1 MNFAWRIYR
10 RLAQAFPH
18 EFKLAYGREVMQLG
32 EDVVKEIA
40 KRQGAAGL
48 FRLIA
53 DIAIRVPLEYLSELR
68 GDMRYALRALLK
80 SPGFALVGILSMGL
94 SIGLT
99 TNVYSSKWALLF
111 RELPAAAN
119 AKDLVMLQQSADGD
133 LASVSYYYI
142 EQFREQKSLFAGV
155 AAFETGI
162 PFNVTFQG
170 DLNAKPE
177 RVFGQLV
184 SADYFSVLG
193 VEPQRGRVLSAA
205 VDRPGDAPVVVISDH
220 FWRNRLNSSPNAL
233 GQILRLNGQI
243 ATIVGITPKNFN
255 GALSINPSEL
265 FVPITAPA
273 ALAPELAGDVLHEPD
288 AKQFLAMMC
297 LAPGVTIES
306 AEAGLDAITRRLDEQ
321 DPSSPVRRDKG
332 RRIALLRAGTS
343 VPIPR
348 KLKPALIGFLV
359 ALMGLVIT
367 LACMNLANMLMARGA
382 NRRKELAIRL
392 SVGASR
398 FRLVRQMM
406 SEGILLS
413 LLGGVAGFTIA
424 YGLGLLNSHFRPPMT
439 VPEETNLSLDW
450 HAGVFAFGVAIVCG
464 IGFSLA
470 PALQATKAD
479 LTPALKQGSAL
490 QLPGYRRIGL
500 RNLLMVAQVA
510 ASLMLL
516 LMTGFLVMGI
526 SKASSIETKFDP
538 NTMYLLSLD
547 PVRDGY
553 APEKAQALFE
563 KLPERLKTAGPLQ
576 SIALAA
582 EPPFTSEVERTLLSL
597 EDSAGSSQVVEPVF
611 EETVGAGYFATLNEL
626 MLAGREFVEADQRS
640 HGDGSKTL
648 PAVLNESA
656 ARAFFGNGNAL
667 GKRVRDDKRP
677 YEVVGVV
684 PDFKDVQGF
693 SESIIYLPLTSRD
706 FRRPPA
712 GGMNL
717 LVRSDAGTDALDAIR
732 NQISSI
738 DPNLNI
744 FNMQTLGAYLDRSR
758 TALRYSV
765 ETYCAIGVF
774 GLVLAAIGLAGV
786 TGYSVAQRRKEI
798 AIRTALGAS
807 RAQVL
812 RLVLREG
819 AALVGVGTV
828 LGFLGAV
835 GLAKIVSALA
845 NMFVE
850 ALKVGTNDPRLLVG
864 APLLLAAVAMLACY
878 VPARRS
884 VRIDPLKALR
894 QE

>member
-1 MNFAWRIYR
+1 
-10 RLAQAFPH
+10 
-18 EFKLAYGREVMQLG
+18 
-32 EDVVKEIA
+32 
-40 KRQGAAGL
+40 
-48 FRLIA
+48 
-53 DIAIRVPLEYLSELR
+53 
-68 GDMRYALRALLK
+68 
-80 SPGFALVGILSMGL
+80 
-94 SIGLT
+94 
-99 TNVYSSKWALLF
+99 
-111 RELPAAAN
+111 
-119 AKDLVMLQQSADGD
+119 
-133 LASVSYYYI
+133 
-142 EQFREQKSLFAGV
+142 
-155 AAFETGI
+155 
-162 PFNVTFQG
+162 
-170 DLNAKPE
+170 
-177 RVFGQLV
+177 
-184 SADYFSVLG
+184 
-193 VEPQRGRVLSAA
+193 
-205 VDRPGDAPVVVISDH
+205 
-220 FWRNRLNSSPNAL
+220 
-233 GQILRLNGQI
+233 
-243 ATIVGITPKNFN
+243 
-255 GALSINPSEL
+255 
-265 FVPITAPA
+265 
-273 ALAPELAGDVLHEPD
+273 
-288 AKQFLAMMC
+288 
-297 LAPGVTIES
+297 
-306 AEAGLDAITRRLDEQ
+306 
-321 DPSSPVRRDKG
+321 
-332 RRIALLRAGTS
+332 
-343 VPIPR
+343 
-348 KLKPALIGFLV
+348 
-359 ALMGLVIT
+359 
-367 LACMNLANMLMARGA
+367 
-382 NRRKELAIRL
+382 
-392 SVGASR
+392 
-398 FRLVRQMM
+398 
-406 SEGILLS
+406 
-413 LLGGVAGFTIA
+413 
-424 YGLGLLNSHFRPPMT
+424 
-439 VPEETNLSLDW
+439 
-450 HAGVFAFGVAIVCG
+450 
-464 IGFSLA
+464 
-470 PALQATKAD
+470 
-479 LTPALKQGSAL
+479 
-490 QLPGYRRIGL
+490 
-500 RNLLMVAQVA
+500 
-510 ASLMLL
+510 MLL

-611 EETVGAGYFATLNEL
+611 QETVGAGYFATLNEL

-765 ETYCAIGVF
+765 ETYGAIGVF